1 VRVHEELEAEGVRVA
16 YSTLTAFARRQGLG
30 RARPQRAGRY
40 PFAPGEEMQ
49 HDTSP
54 HEVAIGGRRR
64 RLQCAALVLCYSRR
78 LYAQVYPTFNRFYAK
93 SFLTEALR
101 RFGGAAGRCLVD
113 NTSVVIAAGS
123 GREAVIA
130 PEMEAFAERFG
141 FRFEAHAV
149 GDANRSARVERPF
162 YFIERNFYPGRSFS
176 DLADCNQKLAAWCEQ
191 VAQRT
196 LRELGAQPAVLFE
209 QERPQ
214 LRPLPLYIPEV
225 YALHTRL
232 VDVEGLVHLH
242 TNRYSV
248 DEALIGRRVQVR
260 ETLERVRLYVGP
272 RCVAEH
278 ARLEEGAQGR
288 SVLPAHRRRARSRP
302 GQDPDLALPEEE
314 RLRAASP
321 LLASLIERLR
331 QQHGGRA
338 ARSLRRLH
346 RLYRDYPRDALL
358 DAVRCALDYRLTDL
372 ASSAWC
378 WPASPATSS
387 SCRFPIPTS
396 RTMRDELAQLCQS
409 LKLRRMPAI
418 LERELAR
425 AEKQGPSYESFLAR
439 LLREELHAQQE
450 RSLEHRI
457 SGSSGRTTRGTRHP
471 DLYRDPRPG
480 EREVP

>member
-1 VRVHEELEAEGVRVA
+1 MLDEDTRRAILRLSREGHGPRAIARTLRLSRNSVRRVLASGSPEVPALERPEQLAPQRERIEQLYQHCQGNLVRVHEELEAEGVRVA

-30 RARPQRAGRY
+30 RARAQRAGRY

-162 YFIERNFYPGRSFS
+162 YFIERNFYPGRGFQ

-196 LRELGAQPAVLFE
+196 LRELATQPAVLFE

-225 YALHTRL
+225 YALHSRL

-278 ARLEEGAQGR
+278 VRLEEGAQGR
-288 SVLPAHRRRARSRP
+288 SVLPAHRKRARPAQGP
-302 GQDPDLALPEEE
+302 GPAWPEEE

-338 ARSLRRLH
+338 ARALRRLD
-346 RLYRDYPRDALL
+346 RLYRDYPREALL

-372 ASSAWC
+372 A
-378 WPASPATSS
+378 
-387 SCRFPIPTS
+387 R
-396 RTMRDELAQLCQS
+396 
-409 LKLRRMPAI
+409 
-418 LERELAR
+418 LERMVLAR
-425 AEKQGPSYESFLAR
+425 VAGDFFR
-439 LLREELHAQQE
+439 LPL
-450 RSLEHRI
+450 SD
-457 SGSSGRTTRGTRHP
+457 P
-471 DLYRDPRPG
+471 DEPDDA
-480 EREVP
+480 